1 MTLPYNF
8 YGDNRNRVFK
18 GLITLWS
25 GQGLKAL
32 AGCGAKPC
40 IKPSSV
46 SHRVNLETVS
56 TVSKEGHA
64 LQVKAAPLLHL
75 DILHLYTLYLEVYY
89 KKDKEKR

>member
-1 MTLPYNF
+1 MHKKGFP
-8 YGDNRNRVFK
+8 K
-18 GLITLWS
+18 GLPTIWQSPEAEPLV
-25 GQGLKAL
+25 
-32 AGCGAKPC
+32 GCGAKPC
-40 IKPSSV
+40 IKPLSV

-75 DILHLYTLYLEVYY
+75 DILHLYTLYSEVYY